1 MSSDDANID
10 MKRIADAMEMLAKL
24 AQPLASHINFLENE
38 CRFYNRLTEEQRIKI
53 ATLRCRVTKLT
64 KKEKK

>member
-24 AQPLASHINFLENE
+24 AQPLASHINFLEN
-38 CRFYNRLTEEQRIKI
+38 
-53 ATLRCRVTKLT
+53 
-64 KKEKK
+64 